1 MKFDKDIVEQVLC
14 DYPEIDMSTRVK
26 IINDIEREVEQ
37 NKPEREKNPKKQF
50 VAIAVTDNEEIEE
63 VPMFMVQI
71 EEGDDH
77 NTIIDRI
84 THATA
89 EHNNTPKGEKFP
101 IDTLGGALQETKRKF
116 ITEKKVW
123 VKTKEPVII
132 VRTDTNKLTFPTGN
146 E

>member
-1 MKFDKDIVEQVLC
+1 MKYDKDVVEQVLC
-14 DYPEIDMSTRVK
+14 DYLDMGERIKALSEIEIQSM
-26 IINDIEREVEQ
+26 E
-37 NKPEREKNPKKQF
+37 NKPEREKNPKKQS
-50 VAIAVTDNEEIEE
+50 VVIAVTDNPEFEE
-63 VPMFMVQI
+63 VPLFWVQI

-123 VKTKEPVII
+123 VKTKEPDII
-132 VRTDTNKLTFPTGN
+132 VRVDTNKLTFPTGD

>member
-1 MKFDKDIVEQVLC
+1 MKIDKDIVEQVLC
-14 DYPEIDMSTRVK
+14 DYIDMATRVK

-50 VAIAVTDNEEIEE
+50 VAIAVTDNPDFEE
-63 VPMFMVQI
+63 VPLFIAQI

-89 EHNNTPKGEKFP
+89 EHNNTPKGQKFP
-101 IDTLGGALQETKRKF
+101 IDTLGGAMQETKRKF

-123 VKTKEPVII
+123 IKSKEPVII
-132 VRTDTNKLTFPTGN
+132 VRSNDNKLNFPTQ

>member
-50 VAIAVTDNEEIEE
+50 VAIVVTDNEEIEE

-132 VRTDTNKLTFPTGN
+132 VRTDTNKLTFPTGD

>member
-14 DYPEIDMSTRVK
+14 DYPEINMSTRVK

-50 VAIAVTDNEEIEE
+50 VVLAVTDNEEIEE

-132 VRTDTNKLTFPTGN
+132 VRTDTNKLTFPTGD

>member
-1 MKFDKDIVEQVLC
+1 MKIDKDIVEQVLC
-14 DYPEIDMSTRVK
+14 DYIDMATRVK

-50 VAIAVTDNEEIEE
+50 VAIAVTDNPDFEE
-63 VPMFMVQI
+63 VPLFIAQI

-77 NTIIDRI
+77 NTIVDRI

-89 EHNNTPKGEKFP
+89 EHNNTPKGQKFP
-101 IDTLGGALQETKRKF
+101 IDTLGGAMQETKRKF

-123 VKTKEPVII
+123 IKSKEPVII
-132 VRTDTNKLTFPTGN
+132 VRSNDNKLNFPTQ

>member
-1 MKFDKDIVEQVLC
+1 MKIDKDIVEQVLC
-14 DYPEIDMSTRVK
+14 DYIDMATRIK

-50 VAIAVTDNEEIEE
+50 VGIAVTDNPDFEE
-63 VPMFMVQI
+63 VPFFLVQI

-77 NTIIDRI
+77 NTIVDRI

-132 VRTDTNKLTFPTGN
+132 VRTDTNKLTFPTGD

>member
-1 MKFDKDIVEQVLC
+1 MKIDKDIVEQVLC
-14 DYPEIDMSTRVK
+14 DYIDMATRIK

-50 VAIAVTDNEEIEE
+50 VGIAVTDNPDFEE
-63 VPMFMVQI
+63 VPFFLVQI

-77 NTIIDRI
+77 NTIVDRI

-89 EHNNTPKGEKFP
+89 EHNNTPKGQKFP
-101 IDTLGGALQETKRKF
+101 IDTLGGAIQETKRKF
-116 ITEKKVW
+116 ITDKKVW
-123 VKTKEPVII
+123 VKSKEPVII
-132 VRTDTNKLTFPTGN
+132 VRVDSNSLSFTTDG